1 MLKTVNDFGIGMSE
15 KIRIN
20 YTYYNN
26 SELLQKVIEHYEPYA
41 DQFDFS
47 VIDDGSLIDPLTKDM
62 LPDYWTGY
70 RIEEDLGWG
79 NEVARN
85 ILMRK
90 TSNVWNALLDLDIVI
105 DLSELGSL
113 HFFGASTT
121 SVSGFVKYFHNY
133 RGCKLIHQFPFGA
146 RTDYFDFTKEIT
158 GNDANFAINS
168 FIVSSESW
176 CETYGYDMAFAY
188 TYGMDATLV
197 ANNQEA
203 MMPFGK
209 LKKLCNQAVPDMS
222 RVLNKSV
229 YQEFFDLYNHY
240 VSKGEMTTERFR
252 WNSEE
257 QRLKHIKPL
266 PDVVD
271 L

>member
-1 MLKTVNDFGIGMSE
+1 MLKTVSSFGTGMTE

-26 SELLQKVIEHYEPYA
+26 PDLLQKVIDYYEPYA
-41 DQFDFS
+41 DEFDFA
-47 VIDDGSLIDPLTKDM
+47 VIDDGSQVHPLTRDM
-62 LPDYWTGY
+62 LPNHWIGY

-85 ILMRK
+85 ILMRR
-90 TSNVWNALLDLDIVI
+90 THNIWNALLDLDIVI
-105 DLSELGSL
+105 DLSEPGSL
-113 HFFGASTT
+113 HFFGATTT
-121 SVSGFVKYFHNY
+121 SISGFVKYFHNY
-133 RGCKLIHQFPFGA
+133 RVCKLIHQFPYGA
-146 RTDYFDFTKEIT
+146 RTDYFDFTKEMT
-158 GNDANFAINS
+158 GESGNFAINS
-168 FIVSSESW
+168 FIVSKESW
-176 CETYGYDMAFAY
+176 QETYGYDMAFAY

-222 RVLNKSV
+222 RVLNKEV
-229 YQEFFDLYNHY
+229 YREFYDLYDHY
-240 VSKGEMTTERFR
+240 TDNAGLTTERFR
-252 WNSEE
+252 WKSEE
-257 QRLKHIKPL
+257 HRLKHIKPL

>member
-1 MLKTVNDFGIGMSE
+1 MNE

-26 SELLQKVIEHYEPYA
+26 PELLQEVIQYYEPYSNE
-41 DQFDFS
+41 FDFS
-47 VIDDGSLIDPLTKDM
+47 VIDDGSQIHPLTKDM
-62 LPDYWTGY
+62 LPDNWIGY

-85 ILMRK
+85 ILMRR
-90 TSNVWNALLDLDIVI
+90 TSNTWNALLDLDIVI
-105 DLSELGSL
+105 DLSEPGSL

-121 SVSGFVKYFHNY
+121 SISGFVKYFHNY
-133 RGCKLIHQFPFGA
+133 RGCKLVHQFPYGA

-158 GNDANFAINS
+158 GNAGNFAINS
-168 FIVSSESW
+168 FIVSRESW
-176 CETYGYDMAFAY
+176 QETYGYDMVFAY

-222 RVLNKSV
+222 RILNQSV
-229 YQEFFDLYNHY
+229 YQEFYDLYNHY
-240 VSKGEMTTERFR
+240 IESGEMIAELFK
-252 WNSEE
+252 WKSEDK
-257 QRLKHIKPL
+257 RLKYIKPF